1 MSKSGLTYGVDIT
14 SRTQLID
21 GLDSQRVFFDDEAKL
36 HELEPSANPFLTVL
50 LGMKTAKKKASG
62 DLESY
67 IEHRGSYIND
77 PLYYVQASDTTDISA
92 AAANAGDFDD
102 LAVSLT
108 PGGAATA
115 TSPFKAGDILLLVN
129 PANET
134 QSATLYVVGDGTDPN
149 KVKFRLLTNAPGF
162 DIVANSASA
171 TKCYH
176 VGRAFAEG
184 SEESEARYE
193 KPVTCWNEIGSFK
206 ESYSITD
213 QLAATSQIEY
223 GNEMLKQLSWAQ
235 MRLLKDVDRMLL
247 YASQRINATNPFAA
261 PGSAPLLNADGEI
274 IRTSVSMEQA
284 IRAGE
289 AVGIGGNRL
298 FKMTSATVT
307 PDIFDQNV
315 IDATRYGSNHLCFAG
330 AGFVAALSSM
340 ARRNSQY
347 KLEPGDTMYG
357 MKLKKYITPYQDLD
371 IVIHK
376 GMKGRLDNAMF
387 MVDMNQIQLR
397 QLIPMYSKP
406 LVTNRTAK
414 KWEMRWD
421 VGLRVYL
428 PEAHSLWFMV

>member
-1 MSKSGLTYGVDIT
+1 MPNSGLTYGVDIT

-77 PLYYVQASDTTDISA
+77 PLYYVQASGTTAIA
-92 AAANAGDFDD
+92 ALDANVADYDN

-108 PGGAATA
+108 AGGAATA

-134 QSATLYVVGDGTDPN
+134 QSATLYVVGDGTDDN
-149 KVKFRLLTNAPGF
+149 KVKFRLLTDKPGF

-213 QLAATSQIEY
+213 QLAATSQIVY